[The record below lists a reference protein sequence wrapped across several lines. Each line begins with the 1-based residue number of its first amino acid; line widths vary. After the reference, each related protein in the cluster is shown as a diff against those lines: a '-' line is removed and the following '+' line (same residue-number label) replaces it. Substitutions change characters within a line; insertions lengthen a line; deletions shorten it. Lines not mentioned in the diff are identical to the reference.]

1 MKKVQQGF
9 TLIELMI
16 VVAIIGIL
24 AAVAIPAYQNYI
36 KKAAY
41 TEVVSM
47 VSPYLLA
54 VAQCGTE
61 NLDSATGAPTFGS
74 CTTGAAGIPA
84 APTAKTTGAFN
95 SLSITAGVITAT
107 PNAYKGILGTDT
119 CTWTPTADA
128 ANNVQWKVSGQCVT
142 AGYVKN

>member
-1 MKKVQQGF
+1 MKRVQQGF

-41 TEVVSM
+41 SEVTSAM
-47 VSPYLLA
+47 GPYKLA
-54 VAQCGTE
+54 VDICYQQADGAT
-61 NLDSATGAPTFGS
+61 SAAKLQTCDAGS
-74 CTTGAAGIPA
+74 AGIPA
-84 APTAKTTGAFN
+84 APTAVTTGAFN
-95 SLSITAGVITAT
+95 TLTVTDGVIIAT
-107 PNAYKGILGTDT
+107 PNAVKGIAASET
-119 CTWTPTADA
+119 CTFTPVADGNDRLQWTY
-128 ANNVQWKVSGQCVT
+128 SGGCLT

>member
-1 MKKVQQGF
+1 MKRVQQGF

-41 TEVVSM
+41 SEVIAAAG
-47 VSPYLLA
+47 PYKAA
-54 VAQCGTE
+54 VELCVQSGEALTAC
-61 NLDSATGAPTFGS
+61 DAGS
-74 CTTGAAGIPA
+74 NGIPA
-84 APTAKTTGAFN
+84 APTAVTTGAFN
-95 SLSITAGVITAT
+95 TLTVADGVITMT
-107 PNAYKGILGTDT
+107 PNAYKGIAAGDT
-119 CTWTPTADA
+119 CVLTPTADA
-128 ANNVQWKVSGQCVT
+128 NSRLQWAYSGNCVT